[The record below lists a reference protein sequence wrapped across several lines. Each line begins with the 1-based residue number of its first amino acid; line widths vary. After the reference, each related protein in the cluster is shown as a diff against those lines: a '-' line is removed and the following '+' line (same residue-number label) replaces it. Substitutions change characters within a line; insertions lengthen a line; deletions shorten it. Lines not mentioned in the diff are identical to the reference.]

1 MAALTAFTN
10 KRYRLIK
17 SAKNNY
23 IVANGVTIYMGAFVG
38 IANVSFVT
46 TARRGYAIPWENTAN
61 IEWGGIAEPTIDI
74 TASNTVVGDTSATP
88 PDEVSCEGGELILL
102 SHAVT
107 GAAAQSD
114 VGRAVYGSNDNDLTI
129 TSNNTTRIGE
139 IESWITSTTCHVRI
153 LGRTAWLAI

>member
-10 KRYRLIK
+10 KRYALIK
-17 SAKNNY
+17 SAKFNVK
-23 IVANGVTIYMGAFVG
+23 VANAVTIYMGGFTA

-74 TASNTVVGDTSATP
+74 TTTNTIVGDTSASP
-88 PDEVSCEGGELILL
+88 PDEVSCEGGELILKG
-102 SHAVT
+102 HAVT

-114 VGRAVYGSNDNDLTI
+114 IGRAVYGTNDNDLTI

-139 IESWITSTTCHVRI
+139 IDEWITSTTCHVRI
-153 LGRTAWLAI
+153 LGRSVWLAI